1 MDCGHQRTVS
11 RDKVQRSASSSLYF
25 CSQCIFHS
33 FDSILGIC
41 KLVYMDIFLIFWDSW
56 SLFCICVHVRLNLD
70 PSYIQIM
77 RQNLLYDIYIYTM
90 KVTWRNFFSMYFRL
104 IWFNLYTRFCTFF
117 TKFGAFLW
125 RHCNTQLLFSICIFL
140 YFSYLPTRR
149 FMFSLLPGCLLQK
162 LLNRFPQN
170 SLEWWDMSQ
179 KGIH

>member
-77 RQNLLYDIYIYTM
+77 RQNLLYDIYIR
-90 KVTWRNFFSMYFRL
+90 WRLRDVISFQ
-104 IWFNLYTRFCTFF
+104 CTSGGFD
-117 TKFGAFLW
+117 
-125 RHCNTQLLFSICIFL
+125 SISTLDFVL
-140 YFSYLPTRR
+140 
-149 FMFSLLPGCLLQK
+149 SLLNLGLFYDGTVTHSYC
-162 LLNRFPQN
+162 
-170 SLEWWDMSQ
+170 SLFVSSFTSLTFRRGGLCFHSCPAVCC
-179 KGIH
+179 KNC